1 MYDVTVTSNA
11 VDALKLLQECPDYDA
26 VLCNVIMPETS
37 GIDLFRALTRKQ
49 LEYAARV
56 IFMTGGAFLPKM
68 EAFLESVDQ
77 PVLRNPFKTD
87 KLLQVREDF
96 IQAAN

>member
-1 MYDVTVTSNA
+1 MLCDVV
-11 VDALKLLQECPDYDA
+11 
-26 VLCNVIMPETS
+26 MPETS

-49 LEYAARV
+49 PEYAARI

-68 EAFLESVDQ
+68 EEFLDSVDQ
-77 PVLRNPFKTD
+77 PVLRKPFKTD
-87 KLLQVREDF
+87 KLLQVLEDF